1 MTTAQS
7 VLVNGVEH
15 AFFEKLMIQGMNGS
29 PAKNDKQEY
38 VDPVVRA
45 LFVGFVWGHISGFSQ
60 GAHACREVFDDNF
73 KKAAAKAI
81 FSPAEVGTSAGL
93 NAVDSLLEATLADI
107 QAMITPTAGNE
118 AALQI
123 SQFEHLMAKVL
134 QVQSE
139 AVSQKLA
146 S

>member
-38 VDPVVRA
+38 VDPIVRA
-45 LFVGFVWGHISGFSQ
+45 LFIGFVWGHISGFAQ
-60 GAHACREVFDDNF
+60 GAHACREVFDENF
-73 KKAAAKAI
+73 KKGADAAI

-93 NAVDSLLEATLADI
+93 MAIDTLLQNSLADI
-107 QAMITPTAGNE
+107 QAMIAPTAGNE
-118 AALQI
+118 TGLQI
-123 SQFEHLMAKVL
+123 SQFEHLIAKVL
-134 QVQSE
+134 QAQAQADE
-139 AVSQKLA
+139 QKLA